1 MDGARSGDER
11 LGVGVPSQAGSAGLG
26 WRDRREI
33 EGSQEGRKRA
43 SNLNR
48 ASDLFSFDAPPSFVP
63 Q

>member
-43 SNLNR
+43 SNLNQGFR
-48 ASDLFSFDAPPSFVP
+48 SFFV
-63 Q
+63 